1 VIRPALALV
10 MCAATTSAGA
20 QVLSHRLDSLT
31 VHGEKVSEARLVQGE
46 LRARVSRGWLR
57 RR

>member
-1 VIRPALALV
+1 MRAALAVLLLWTG
-10 MCAATTSAGA
+10 AAGA

-31 VHGEKVSEARLVQGE
+31 VRGEKASEARVVQGE